1 MSRAI
6 VRNSSQVTEL
16 RALDARKD
24 TVRQRLWREMV
35 LIKITSLSG
44 PASNTRPIATYS
56 ALRSIKRLK
65 LYLRTRRIPAR
76 IFRAGRPYM
85 RSTIGAPVT
94 VRKLFRVSATS
105 PSPWPRY
112 TAAIGEYQQRELDR
126 RNAHEWRVRTI
137 GVALVARRGAA
148 CTRRCLRIPRE
159 TSTALRARSVS
170 L

>member
-1 MSRAI
+1 MKTRFA
-6 VRNSSQVTEL
+6 L
-16 RALDARKD
+16 RLK
-24 TVRQRLWREMV
+24 REMV
-35 LIKITSLSG
+35 LIRIAPLSG

-56 ALRSIKRLK
+56 ALWPIKRLK
-65 LYLRTRRIPAR
+65 LYLRTRRMPAR

-85 RSTIGAPVT
+85 RSTIVAPVT

-105 PSPWPRY
+105 PSPRPRY
-112 TAAIGEYQQRELDR
+112 TAAIGEYQRREPDR

-137 GVALVARRGAA
+137 DVALVARWGTS
-148 CTRRCLRIPRE
+148 CTRRCLRIPRG